1 MSPRGVNT
9 AVISTIIQVD
19 TLYSEGDIGLVR
31 LLPPPLDSLAILAQ
45 IKIKQ
50 GGGFPRTV
58 RAAFKGDL
66 TALAYDFVA
75 GKDLPRKN
83 ICQIYKMTQTLF
95 LRNAEQKA
103 EKCLPDP
110 NLTGR
115 LAGHSICKKT

>member
-1 MSPRGVNT
+1 MSGENT

-19 TLYSEGDIGLVR
+19 TVYSEGDIGLVL
-31 LLPPPLDSLAILAQ
+31 LLPLPLDSLAILAQ

-66 TALAYDFVA
+66 TALGYDFVV
-75 GKDLPRKN
+75 GKDPPRKY
-83 ICQIYKMTQTLF
+83 ICKIYKMTQTLF
-95 LRNAEQKA
+95 LRKAEQKA

-115 LAGHSICKKT
+115 LAAHSIREKT